1 MPRHSENRLL
11 PYTPEQVF
19 DVVADVAKYPEF
31 LPWIQ
36 GMRIKSHEGNVVVAD
51 MVVGFKMIREN
62 FTSRVTLARPNTIH
76 VDYISGPLKYLRN
89 DWRFEPAEGGTLV
102 HFNVDFEFAAK
113 IFEKLAGLF
122 FSDAFRRMVAS
133 FEARARVLY
142 PAGAANAA
150 PVAAL
155 AAQPAP
161 ELASAGISKS
171 SATSTA

>member
-1 MPRHSENRLL
+1 MPRHCENRIL

-36 GMRIKSHEGNVVVAD
+36 GMRIRSRDGNIVIAD
-51 MVVGFKMIREN
+51 MIVGFKIIRES
-62 FTSRVTLARPNTIH
+62 FTSKVTLARPETIH
-76 VDYISGPLKYLRN
+76 VEYISGPLKYLRN
-89 DWRFEPAEGGTLV
+89 DWRFEPAEGGTMV

-133 FEARARVLY
+133 FEARAKILY
-142 PAGAANAA
+142 PAGAATPSPASNPVQPTAA
-150 PVAAL
+150 P
-155 AAQPAP
+155 
-161 ELASAGISKS
+161 ASVGISSS
-171 SATSTA
+171 SATRTA

>member
-1 MPRHSENRLL
+1 MPRHIENRIL

-36 GMRIKSHEGNVVVAD
+36 AMRIKSHEDNVVVAD
-51 MVVGFKMIREN
+51 MVVGFKMIREH
-62 FTSRVTLARPNTIH
+62 FTSKVTLSRPQAIH
-76 VDYISGPLKYLRN
+76 VEYVSGPLKYLRN
-89 DWRFEPAEGGTLV
+89 DWRFEPAPGGTMV
-102 HFNVDFEFAAK
+102 HFAVDFEFAAK

-133 FEARARVLY
+133 FEARARILY
-142 PAGAANAA
+142 PAGAAAPAA
-150 PVAAL
+150 AVL
-155 AAQPAP
+155 SAQP
-161 ELASAGISKS
+161 SADPVPVGISKS